1 MSQKEIIYL
10 SFGSFSN
17 HISTHFWNQ
26 QQSYFTYDS
35 SDLPSGSTSRDR
47 DTAQN
52 NDDEPLIDHDVSFQA
67 GQTLS
72 GQDTYNP
79 RTIIFETEQEF
90 GALSKLNALYESFP
104 SDSGDRN
111 VALDS
116 LQSWGV
122 EAEVIA
128 AERVGTSKYQRRLE
142 LEDQGLDPGS
152 SDDDKDETEE
162 MDVDKMDLDQPP
174 AVSTLRTAIPRPR
187 RTRRTHRFWSDY
199 SRTFF
204 HSKSLV
210 SVGGELTAPMPGSY
224 NSSDPPSGSDGRT
237 RFESFS
243 QGASYYDE
251 LEAQQEVLD
260 SNIRWFAEDADLLQ
274 GFQYTIDTSHA
285 FGGLGAKYLENLV
298 DEYPK
303 VSHLVFGAGWG
314 NTNDVSEEEGNGAWE
329 TRLAR
334 IRRMNNL
341 QSLIQFMEFSTVVA
355 PLRVPSWE
363 AGGQVGADWR
373 KYLGRIDLSD
383 MHHAAALISSHLE
396 TATLGTRMKS
406 RSETLSYLTT
416 RLNWRKDT
424 KLVHLGG
431 AIPLPYP
438 TPLSSTVSNPR
449 AALDPVDAMLQ
460 SYGYGDRDSRL
471 LQRGAPLESESE
483 LAERGAKLAL
493 SAWLDFSLPSS
504 LSGGASRRKK
514 LLYNISRPFS
524 HTAVLRNTNLDD
536 ARLGLGMLDSI
547 LSHIREPFGQG
558 VYIPQSYNVLSS
570 FPNFL
575 SNPSEPSRKQS
586 KPKDVPMLS
595 SLAATPSSV
604 YLLKEARDTV
614 REALQGHAPL
624 AAYGLDGEDAKDG
637 LKETRELIEGW
648 IDAYSVN
655 NDGGAGSGSED
666 GHGDEMGTDEEYDV
680 DQKEE
685 DGLDWDM

>member
-47 DTAQN
+47 DTAD

-67 GQTLS
+67 GQTLT

-104 SDSGDRN
+104 SNSGDRN

-116 LQSWGV
+116 LQSWGR

-128 AERVGTSKYQRRLE
+128 AEKVRTSKYQRRLE

-152 SDDDKDETEE
+152 SDDEDEGGEKD
-162 MDVDKMDLDQPP
+162 MDKMDLDQPSAASALRS
-174 AVSTLRTAIPRPR
+174 AVPRPR
-187 RTRRTHRFWSDY
+187 RTKRPHRFWSDY

-237 RFESFS
+237 RFENFS
-243 QGASYYDE
+243 QGAAYYDE

-260 SNIRWFAEDADLLQ
+260 TNIRWFAEDADLLQ
-274 GFQYTIDTSHA
+274 GFQYTINTSDA

-298 DEYPK
+298 DELPK

-314 NTNDVSEEEGNGAWE
+314 NTKDVAEENAGSGAWG

-341 QSLIQFMEFSTVVA
+341 QSLVQFMEFSTVVA

-363 AGGQVGADWR
+363 ADGQVGADWR
-373 KYLGRIDLSD
+373 KYLGRIDLGD

-396 TATLGTRMKS
+396 TATLGTRIKS
-406 RSETLSYLTT
+406 RSETLASLTS

-424 KLVHLGG
+424 KLVQLGG
-431 AIPLPYP
+431 ALPLPYP
-438 TPLSSTVSNPR
+438 TPLSSTSAPNSR
-449 AALDPVDAMLQ
+449 AALDPVEAMLE
-460 SYGYGDRDSRL
+460 SYGYGDRDSRAR
-471 LQRGAPLESESE
+471 QRGAPLESESE
-483 LAERGAKLAL
+483 LAARGAKLAL

-504 LSGGASRRKK
+504 LSGGASRQKK

-524 HTAVLRNTNLDD
+524 HTAVLRNTNLGD

-570 FPNFL
+570 FPNFF
-575 SNPSEPSRKQS
+575 SNPLEPSQTQS

-604 YLLKEARDTV
+604 YLLEEARETV

-624 AAYGLDGEDAKDG
+624 VAYGLDGEDAKDG

-648 IDAYSVN
+648 IDAYNVN
-655 NDGGAGSGSED
+655 NDGAGSGSED
-666 GHGDEMGTDEEYDV
+666 EEGDGMGTDEEYDV
-680 DQKEE
+680 DQREH
-685 DGLDWDM
+685 DGLDWN

>member
-35 SDLPSGSTSRDR
+35 SELPSGSTSRDR
-47 DTAQN
+47 DTAGRD
-52 NDDEPLIDHDVSFQA
+52 DDEPLIDHDVSFQA
-67 GQTLS
+67 GQTLT

-104 SDSGDRN
+104 SNSGERN

-116 LQSWGV
+116 LQSWGR

-128 AERVGTSKYQRRLE
+128 AERVRTSRYQRRLE
-142 LEDQGLDPGS
+142 LEDQGLEPGS
-152 SDDDKDETEE
+152 DDEDEDED
-162 MDVDKMDLDQPP
+162 MDMDKMDLDQPSSGFTTRP
-174 AVSTLRTAIPRPR
+174 AIPQPR
-187 RTRRTHRFWSDY
+187 RTKRPHRFWSDY
-199 SRTFF
+199 SCTFF

-210 SVGGELTAPMPGSY
+210 SVGGELIAPMPGSY
-224 NSSDPPSGSDGRT
+224 NSSEATSGSDGRT
-237 RFESFS
+237 RFETFS
-243 QGASYYDE
+243 NGAAYYDE

-260 SNIRWFAEDADLLQ
+260 TNIRWFAEDADLLQ
-274 GFQYTIDTSHA
+274 GFQYTIDTSDA
-285 FGGLGAKYLENLV
+285 FGGLGSKYLENLV
-298 DEYPK
+298 DEFPK
-303 VSHLVFGAGWG
+303 ISHLVFGAGWG
-314 NTNDVSEEEGNGAWE
+314 NTRDVPDEQSENGAWE
-329 TRLAR
+329 NRLAR
-334 IRRMNNL
+334 IRRINNL
-341 QSLIQFMEFSTVVA
+341 QSLVQFMEFSTVIA

-363 AGGQVGADWR
+363 ADGQVGADWR
-373 KYLGRIDLSD
+373 KYLGRIDCSD

-396 TATLGTRMKS
+396 TVTLGTRMKS
-406 RSETLSYLTT
+406 RSETLSSLTS
-416 RLNWRKDT
+416 RLNWRRDT

-431 AIPLPYP
+431 ALPLPYP
-438 TPLSSTVSNPR
+438 TPLSSASNSNPR
-449 AALDPVDAMLQ
+449 TNIDPVEAMLE

-471 LQRGAPLESESE
+471 RQRGAPLESESE
-483 LAERGAKLAL
+483 LAARGAKLAL

-536 ARLGLGMLDSI
+536 ARLDLGMLDSI
-547 LSHIREPFGQG
+547 LSQIREPFGQG

-570 FPNFL
+570 FPNFFT
-575 SNPSEPSRKQS
+575 NPSEPSRKQS

-604 YLLKEARDTV
+604 YLLKEARETV
-614 REALQGHAPL
+614 RQALQGHAPL

-655 NDGGAGSGSED
+655 NDGAGSASED
-666 GHGDEMGTDEEYDV
+666 EEGNAMGTDEEYDV
-680 DQKEE
+680 DQKED
-685 DGLDWDM
+685 DGLDWD